1 MKKSGNKN
9 ILIKT
14 LQLIIAAFVAK
25 GFGFV
30 REMVLA
36 NYYGASATSDVYV
49 AVQNIPAV
57 IFSVFGTAVVT
68 GFIPLYSEINVRNGK
83 DKADRFANN
92 VFNIF
97 LLLAIILTV
106 AGIVFSKELVYVFAG
121 GFSGKTFDLCN
132 TFAKIIMPTSIAII
146 LVYVYNAYLQ
156 LEGHFNQNS
165 LMNVPYNVIQI
176 LFIVGAFYINNVYC
190 LAIGILLASF
200 SQFLYLRILVARK
213 TKFRHNPILDLR
225 DPHII
230 KMLIL
235 VGPVFISTGVNQL
248 NTIIDRT
255 LASRLVEGSISALN
269 YASEV
274 TNIIVQVIILSL
286 TTILYPK
293 MTRLFAE
300 NNRTAQGEFSE
311 KYINVVSVLVLP
323 LSGLLFVFSDEVIQ
337 ILFGRGAF
345 NGDTVRFVSAA
356 LKAYAVGI
364 AGVSFR
370 DVLNKFFYA
379 MKDTVTPM
387 INGIIAVVCNISM
400 NFLLIGKYEYIGLA
414 VATSVASTVTT
425 ISMFIKLFKKMP
437 QIRVKWII
445 KEFAAALAGTLTMCV
460 AGSLFLAKVS
470 IQNVLLRSMTGGCLC
485 VLVYGTVLF
494 IVKETMIHNLVMKFV
509 KPE

>member
-1 MKKSGNKN
+1 
-9 ILIKT
+9 
-14 LQLIIAAFVAK
+14 
-25 GFGFV
+25 
-30 REMVLA
+30 
-36 NYYGASATSDVYV
+36 
-49 AVQNIPAV
+49 
-57 IFSVFGTAVVT
+57 
-68 GFIPLYSEINVRNGK
+68 
-83 DKADRFANN
+83 
-92 VFNIF
+92 
-97 LLLAIILTV
+97 
-106 AGIVFSKELVYVFAG
+106 
-121 GFSGKTFDLCN
+121 
-132 TFAKIIMPTSIAII
+132 
-146 LVYVYNAYLQ
+146 
-156 LEGHFNQNS
+156 
-165 LMNVPYNVIQI
+165 
-176 LFIVGAFYINNVYC
+176 
-190 LAIGILLASF
+190 
-200 SQFLYLRILVARK
+200 
-213 TKFRHNPILDLR
+213 
-225 DPHII
+225 
-230 KMLIL
+230 
-235 VGPVFISTGVNQL
+235 
-248 NTIIDRT
+248 
-255 LASRLVEGSISALN
+255 
-269 YASEV
+269 
-274 TNIIVQVIILSL
+274 
-286 TTILYPK
+286 